1 MTNLSSTL
9 FTVAYVSAADRR
21 EQLIEATI
29 AVLRS
34 AGAEG
39 VTTRSVAAEAEA
51 PLASIHY
58 TFGSLDDLVIAAFER
73 LIDEVSRRITDGLDV
88 AAGYGPCI
96 VAVMQ
101 RVAGLLDDERYG
113 VLLRDLNP
121 TGDRRVEAL
130 EERYYRLAHDLVDAI
145 ASAQRREPALPRPQ
159 LARLI
164 MAAIDGV
171 VLQFAASGDIDMA
184 RDDLAAFGRILA
196 AAAERPDPSTAR
208 PGNAQGPR

>member
-1 MTNLSSTL
+1 M
-9 FTVAYVSAADRR
+9 AYVSAADRR

-34 AGAEG
+34 AGGEG
-39 VTTRSVAAEAEA
+39 VTTRAIAAEATA

-58 TFGSLDDLVIAAFER
+58 TFGSLDDLVVAAFER
-73 LIDEVSRRITDGLDV
+73 LIDEVSGRIIEGLDV
-88 AAGYGPCI
+88 VAGYGPCI
-96 VAVMQ
+96 VGVMQ
-101 RVAGLLDDERYG
+101 GVAGLLDDERYG

-145 ASAQRREPALPRPQ
+145 AVALRREPALPRPQ

-171 VLQFAASGDIDMA
+171 VLQFAASGDIDSA

-196 AAAERPDPSTAR
+196 AAAEPRDPSTAR
-208 PGNAQGPR
+208 PGNKRGAR

>member
-1 MTNLSSTL
+1 
-9 FTVAYVSAADRR
+9 VRR

-29 AVLRS
+29 ALLRRS
-34 AGAEG
+34 GADG
-39 VTTRSVAAEAEA
+39 VTSRAIAAEAEA

-58 TFGSLDDLVIAAFER
+58 TFGSLDDLVITAFER
-73 LIDEVSRRITDGLDV
+73 LIDEVSVRIADGIDV

-96 VAVMQ
+96 IAVMD

-121 TGDRRVEAL
+121 TSDKRVEAL
-130 EERYYRLAHDLVDAI
+130 EERYYRLAHDLIDAV
-145 ASAQRREPALPRPQ
+145 ASARGREPAVPRPQ

-171 VLQFAASGDIDMA
+171 VLQFAAGGDIEAA

-196 AAAERPDPSTAR
+196 AAAERR
-208 PGNAQGPR
+208 G

>member
-1 MTNLSSTL
+1 M
-9 FTVAYVSAADRR
+9 AYVSAADRR

-29 AVLRS
+29 AVLRRS
-34 AGAEG
+34 GAEG
-39 VTTRSVAAEAEA
+39 VTTRAVAAEAGA

-58 TFGSLDDLVIAAFER
+58 TFGSLDDLVVAAFER
-73 LIDEVSRRITDGLDV
+73 LIDEVSQHITDGLDV

-96 VAVMQ
+96 LEVMQ
-101 RVAGLLDDERYG
+101 RIAGLLDHERYG
-113 VLLRDLNP
+113 VLLHDLNP

-145 ASAQRREPALPRPQ
+145 AIATARRREPAMPRAQ
-159 LARLI
+159 MARLI

-171 VLQFAASGDIDMA
+171 VLQFAAAGDVETA

-196 AAAERPDPSTAR
+196 AAAERR
-208 PGNAQGPR
+208 R

>member
-1 MTNLSSTL
+1 MTNSRGSVEH
-9 FTVAYVSAADRR
+9 VAYVSAADRR

-29 AVLRS
+29 AVLRRS
-34 AGAEG
+34 GADA
-39 VTTRSVAAEAEA
+39 VTSRAIAAEAEA

-73 LIDEVSRRITDGLDV
+73 LIDEVSERIAGGLDL

-96 VAVMQ
+96 VAVME
-101 RVAGLLDDERYG
+101 RVAVLLDDERYG
-113 VLLRDLNP
+113 VLLSDLNP
-121 TGDRRVEAL
+121 TGDRRVKEL

-145 ASAQRREPALPRPQ
+145 AAVRGREPAVPRPQ

-171 VLQFAASGDIDMA
+171 VLQFAAGGDVATA

-196 AAAERPDPSTAR
+196 AAAERR
-208 PGNAQGPR
+208 R

>member
-1 MTNLSSTL
+1 
-9 FTVAYVSAADRR
+9 VAYVSAADRR

-29 AVLRS
+29 ALLRRS
-34 AGAEG
+34 GAEG
-39 VTTRSVAAEAEA
+39 VTTRAVAGEAGA

-58 TFGSLDDLVIAAFER
+58 TFGSLDDLVVAAFER

-96 VAVMQ
+96 IEVMQ
-101 RVAGLLDDERYG
+101 RIAGLLDDERYG

-145 ASAQRREPALPRPQ
+145 ATARRREPAMPRAQ
-159 LARLI
+159 MARLI

-171 VLQFAASGDIDMA
+171 VLQFAAAGDVETA

-196 AAAERPDPSTAR
+196 AAAERR
-208 PGNAQGPR
+208 R

>member
-1 MTNLSSTL
+1 M
-9 FTVAYVSAADRR
+9 AYVSAADRR

-29 AVLRS
+29 AVLRRS
-34 AGAEG
+34 GAEG
-39 VTTRSVAAEAEA
+39 VTTRAVAAEAEA

-58 TFGSLDDLVIAAFER
+58 TFGSLDDLVVAAFER
-73 LIDEVSRRITDGLDV
+73 LIDEVGRRIADGLDV
-88 AAGYGPCI
+88 TAGYGPCI
-96 VAVMQ
+96 IDVME

-145 ASAQRREPALPRPQ
+145 AEGRRREPAVPRAQ

-164 MAAIDGV
+164 MAAVDGV
-171 VLQFAASGDIDMA
+171 VLQFAAGGDVETA

-196 AAAERPDPSTAR
+196 AAAERRPVTIPAARRPSG
-208 PGNAQGPR
+208 GNP

>member
-1 MTNLSSTL
+1 M
-9 FTVAYVSAADRR
+9 AYVSAADRR

-29 AVLRS
+29 AVLRRS
-34 AGAEG
+34 GAEG
-39 VTTRSVAAEAEA
+39 VTTRAVAAEAGA

-58 TFGSLDDLVIAAFER
+58 TFGSLDDLVVAAFER
-73 LIDEVSRRITDGLDV
+73 LIDEVSQHITDGLDV

-96 VAVMQ
+96 LEVMQ
-101 RVAGLLDDERYG
+101 RIAGLLDHERYG
-113 VLLRDLNP
+113 VLLHDLNP

-145 ASAQRREPALPRPQ
+145 AAARRREPAVPRAQ

-171 VLQFAASGDIDMA
+171 VLQFAASGDIATA

-196 AAAERPDPSTAR
+196 TAADRR
-208 PGNAQGPR
+208 R

>member
-1 MTNLSSTL
+1 MTNSTHSWSLDQL
-9 FTVAYVSAADRR
+9 FRTLDAVAYVSAADRR

-29 AVLRS
+29 AVLRRS
-34 AGAEG
+34 GAEG
-39 VTTRSVAAEAEA
+39 VTTRAVAAEAGA

-58 TFGSLDDLVIAAFER
+58 TFGSLDDLVVAAFER
-73 LIDEVSRRITDGLDV
+73 LIDEVSQHIADGLDV

-101 RVAGLLDDERYG
+101 RVAGLLDDERFG

-130 EERYYRLAHDLVDAI
+130 EVRYYRLAHDLVDAI
-145 ASAQRREPALPRPQ
+145 AAARRREPAVPRAQ

-171 VLQFAASGDIDMA
+171 VLQFAASGDVDTA
-184 RDDLAAFGRILA
+184 CDDLAAFGTILA
-196 AAAERPDPSTAR
+196 AAADRR
-208 PGNAQGPR
+208 R